1 MNPRIVWY
9 ECKKALSSPILIGL
23 LLLFTAF
30 NIFVIVSNSYFKD
43 ELKVANQLVEKY
55 GRQITDQS
63 LNQFEKDLQVDLV
76 KLKEITGQEFS
87 SAYDFL
93 DELLHEERERYSQQD
108 WYFIE
113 QLRLKEMYFGMA
125 NDIDVNYASIDL
137 EKISEGTIAKYGLS
151 GNAAKTL
158 QREYEKFSKRFEEMK
173 QNEEH
178 KEWFFAGKAYFMHK
192 FLFKTVFL
200 HITIEAL
207 MLIILSTALITNYE
221 FENRT
226 HLVTYGTTRGRR
238 LMRDKLGASV
248 ATAALLTTF
257 LLTVTFSTYFTVFD
271 YTNLWGTSISSAF
284 NWEYNFPNVSWW
296 DLSVGLF
303 LAGVIVIVYITM
315 LLFSGLTFALTTL
328 VKNSYVAAILM
339 ATFFV
344 LGLLI
349 PGFMPTSSN
358 LLFISHYSLSV
369 LLMNINASFMG
380 SNGLVMFK
388 NFEWMTVSCWT
399 MITIVFCVFSLKWFN
414 KKDIQ

>member
-1 MNPRIVWY
+1 MDPRIVWY
-9 ECKKALSSPILIGL
+9 ECKKALTSPILIGL

-30 NIFVIVSNSYFKD
+30 NIFVIVNNSYFKD
-43 ELKVANQLVEKY
+43 ELKIADQLVEKY
-55 GRQITDQS
+55 GREITDQS
-63 LNQFEKDLQVDLV
+63 LHQFEKDLQVDLL
-76 KLKEITGQEFS
+76 KLEKITGQDFS
-87 SAYDFL
+87 SVYDFL
-93 DELLHEERERYSQQD
+93 DGLNYEDRDLYDDSD
-108 WYFIE
+108 WRFIE
-113 QLRLKEMYFGMA
+113 QLQLKEMYLGMA
-125 NDIDVNYASIDL
+125 NEIDGNYASIDL
-137 EKISEGTIAKYGLS
+137 KKVAEATITESRLS

-158 QREYEKFSKRFEEMK
+158 RNEFEKFSKRFEEMK
-173 QNEEH
+173 QNGEH
-178 KEWFFAGKAYFMHK
+178 KECFFAGKAYFMHK

-207 MLIILSTALITNYE
+207 ILIILSTALITNYE
-221 FENRT
+221 FENRA

-257 LLTVTFSTYFTVFD
+257 LLAGTLSTYFTVFD
-271 YTNLWGTSISSAF
+271 YTNLLGTSISSAF
-284 NWEYNFPNVSWW
+284 NWEYNFPHVSWW

-344 LGLLI
+344 LALLI

-358 LLFISHYSLSV
+358 LLFITSYSLSMLV
-369 LLMNINASFMG
+369 MNISASFMG
-380 SNGLVMFK
+380 SSGLVMFK
-388 NFEWMTVSCWT
+388 NFEWMTVICWT

>member
-1 MNPRIVWY
+1 MDPRIVWH

-23 LLLFTAF
+23 FLLFTAF
-30 NIFVIVSNSYFKD
+30 NILVIMNNSYFKE

-55 GRQITDQS
+55 GREITDQS
-63 LNQFEKDLQVDLV
+63 LRQFEKDLQVDLV
-76 KLKEITGQEFS
+76 KLEKITGQEFS
-87 SAYDFL
+87 SDYDFL
-93 DELLHEERERYSQQD
+93 DGLNYEDRELYNESD
-108 WYFIE
+108 WRSIE
-113 QLRLKEMYFGMA
+113 QLQLKEMYLGMA
-125 NDIDVNYASIDL
+125 NEIDGNYASIDL
-137 EKISEGTIAKYGLS
+137 KKVAEATITETRLS

-158 QREYEKFSKRFEEMK
+158 RNEYEKFSKRFGEMK
-173 QNEEH
+173 QKGEH
-178 KEWFFAGKAYFMHK
+178 KEWFFVGKAYFMHK

-200 HITIEAL
+200 HIAIEAL
-207 MLIILSTALITNYE
+207 MLIILSTTLITNYE

-238 LMRDKLGASV
+238 LMKDKLGASV

-257 LLTVTFSTYFTVFD
+257 LLFVTLSTYFTVFD
-271 YTNLWGTSISSAF
+271 YTNLWGASISSAF
-284 NWEYNFPNVSWW
+284 NWEYNFPNIAWW

-315 LLFSGLTFALTTL
+315 LLFSGLTFALTTM

-344 LGLLI
+344 LALLI

-358 LLFISHYSLSV
+358 LLFITSYSLSMLV
-369 LLMNINASFMG
+369 MNIPASFMG
-380 SNGLVMFK
+380 SSGLVMFK
-388 NFEWMTVSCWT
+388 NFEWMTIICWT